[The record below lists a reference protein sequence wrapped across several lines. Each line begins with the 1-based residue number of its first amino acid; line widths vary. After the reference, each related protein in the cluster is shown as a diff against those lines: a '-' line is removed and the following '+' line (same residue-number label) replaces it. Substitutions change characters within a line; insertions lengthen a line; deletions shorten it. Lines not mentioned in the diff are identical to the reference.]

1 MMNFR
6 TCIGLLAVPAMVLTI
21 PACGERKR
29 EQARECH
36 MLYVEYC
43 KTWYS
48 LNENNVKET
57 AEKLDS
63 LLTRLNNFFPEFD
76 FSSVK
81 YLPKWERDI
90 VVDSIVQHTERLCS
104 IQENPGMKVLIDRL
118 FSENPGLKEKSVQFD
133 EMVSQKIKI
142 TDF

>member
-1 MMNFR
+1 MNFR
-6 TCIGLLAVPAMVLTI
+6 TYIGLLAVPAMVLTI
-21 PACGERKR
+21 PSCGERKR

-43 KTWYS
+43 NTLCS
-48 LNENNVKET
+48 LNKNNVKET

-76 FSSVK
+76 FSSVN

-90 VVDSIVQHTERLCS
+90 IVDSMQQHTERLFS
-104 IQENPGMKVLIDRL
+104 IDEALIDRL
-118 FSENPGLKEKSVQFD
+118 YSELPGLKDKVDNFN
-133 EMVSQKIKI
+133 EMIFKKINVK
-142 TDF
+142 DF

>member
-1 MMNFR
+1 MMNVR
-6 TCIGLLAVPAMVLTI
+6 TYIGLLAVPAMVLTI
-21 PACGERKR
+21 PSCGERKR

-48 LNENNVKET
+48 LKET

-81 YLPKWERDI
+81 YLPKWERDML
-90 VVDSIVQHTERLCS
+90 VDSIVQHTERLCS
-104 IQENPGMKVLIDRL
+104 TLENPGMKVLVDRL

-133 EMVSQKIKI
+133 EMVSQKIKT